1 MNAIDDYEII
11 TQRKVHDDCE
21 HDDAFNEAHFNEM
34 EEILKNY
41 GLDWS
46 SEIEAHYFNSAFF
59 DNGVIWDSITNC
71 IDGLAIKDGVD
82 MVRFKKGTLGF
93 MAYYN
98 GYKNAF
104 EFVPQGDKII

>member
-1 MNAIDDYEII
+1 MNAIDDYEIV
-11 TQRKVHDDCE
+11 TLHKVYDGED
-21 HDDAFNEAHFNEM
+21 FNDERFQEM
-34 EEILKNY
+34 ESILKEY
-41 GLDWS
+41 GLDWQ

-59 DNGVIWDSITNC
+59 DDGVIWDTINNC

-82 MVRFKKGTLGF
+82 MVRFEKGTLGF
-93 MAYYN
+93 VAYYN